1 MNADGY
7 TYRSGGMGCGTWFSL
22 GALAVLLL
30 LALPSDR
37 TSTQRATSS
46 PGNSASTSTR
56 AGTASGNQVEL
67 GSRNQLN
74 LWSDVQNCYGDYS
87 CMTVISTTSTT
98 VDNTSTSIDTT
109 TRTDVSGNGN
119 TITSPINGKTLCW
132 DEAIQM
138 YTDIACGQGGA
149 P

>member
-1 MNADGY
+1 M
-7 TYRSGGMGCGTWFSL
+7 TWFSL

-37 TSTQRATSS
+37 TSSQRNSTIPAA
-46 PGNSASTSTR
+46 GNTTTSTR
-56 AGTASGNQVEL
+56 SGTASGNQAEL
-67 GSRNQLN
+67 MSRNQLN

-119 TITSPINGKTLCW
+119 TITSPINGALLCW
-132 DEAIQM
+132 DAALNT
-138 YTDIACGQGGA
+138 YTSSACGQQGGT